1 MPKTFMLRTLLPTLA
16 CALLAAATPS
26 CAGAEPRHYPM
37 SEQAVLL
44 EVPVV
49 RQDRLYECGMAAVSA
64 LCAYYAVA
72 PDPQAA
78 AALASLAEAQAG
90 LSGGEVRDYLEA
102 LDFEVLLF
110 RGTLDHSAT
119 GALRQIDA
127 GRPTLVMISFDEG
140 ENHHY
145 CLLVG
150 YDPGMDSV
158 YLLDPRRGLVM
169 LPTARFAQLWNASS
183 YFCLI
188 AVPAGEADAM
198 L

>member
-1 MPKTFMLRTLLPTLA
+1 MLRALLPTLA
-16 CALLAAATPS
+16 GAVFVAALPS
-26 CAGAEPRHYPM
+26 CTGAAPRHYPM

-49 RQDRLYECGMAAVSA
+49 HQDRLYECGMAAVSA
-64 LCAYYAVA
+64 LCAYYAIA
-72 PDPQAA
+72 PEPQAA
-78 AALASLAEAQAG
+78 ADLAALAEAQAG
-90 LSGGEVRDYLEA
+90 LSGGEVRAYLEA
-102 LDFEVLLF
+102 LEFEVLLF

-127 GRPTLVMISFDEG
+127 GRPRLVMISFDDG
-140 ENHHY
+140 VNHHY

-150 YDPGMDSV
+150 YDPGMDAV

-169 LPTARFAQLWNASS
+169 LPTTHYAQLWSASANFS
-183 YFCLI
+183 LI
-188 AVPAGEADAM
+188 AVPADAADAI